1 MEETATDVELATA
14 DELLEAVMELWA
26 ALGVDTLEEDPVLE
40 LCAALIVD
48 VEDVADEEVEEA
60 AADVEEDAD
69 EEVEDAAAEEQVETA
84 SEGIW

>member
-1 MEETATDVELATA
+1 VEETATDVELATA
-14 DELLEAVMELWA
+14 DELLEAVLELWA

-48 VEDVADEEVEEA
+48 VEDVADEEVE
-60 AADVEEDAD
+60 
-69 EEVEDAAAEEQVETA
+69 DAAAKEQVETA

>member
-1 MEETATDVELATA
+1 VEETAADVELATA
-14 DELLEAVMELWA
+14 DELLEA
-26 ALGVDTLEEDPVLE
+26 VLE

-48 VEDVADEEVEEA
+48 VEDVADEEVEEV

-69 EEVEDAAAEEQVETA
+69 EEVEDAAEEQVETA